1 MNTAPNAFRR
11 LQVAARSV
19 LSSARWAASLQAG
32 ALACLVLLAGCDELH
47 PRDTLA
53 PVADSGAIS
62 AWFYRMLLGLDAFIL
77 LIVVVAMV
85 FALVKFRRKPGDD
98 VLPEQ
103 SFGNIKLEV
112 AWTVIPTIIVVA
124 ITVPTLGGIFE
135 LAKKPDPNQK
145 LIEVE
150 VTGKQWWWDFDYKR
164 EGINTANE
172 LHVEVGTQVA
182 LHMTSSD
189 VIHSWW
195 VPRIGGKRDATPG
208 RTQPMYFKA
217 REVGI
222 FDGQCAD
229 LCGASHALM
238 GTRIIVHAKTG
249 PDSYDKW
256 VEHVRT
262 PARKPVTAQE
272 EAGLKVFMTKGCTA
286 CHSIQGVAEL
296 ASGARTLTTGPNLT
310 HVGMRTGIAANA
322 LRLSNPVGTV
332 KGDAEMAKHIA
343 QWVKDPQAL
352 KPGALMTNMHLT
364 DQEAAD
370 VAAYLTSLK

>member
-1 MNTAPNAFRR
+1 MNTAPNALRR
-11 LQVAARSV
+11 LQVAATSV
-19 LSSARWAASLQAG
+19 FSTARLAAILQTG
-32 ALACLVLLAGCDELH
+32 ALASVALLVGCSEAH

-53 PVADSGAIS
+53 PIADSGAIS
-62 AWFYRMLLGLDAFIL
+62 AWFYHMLLGLDAVVL

-85 FALVKFRRKPGDD
+85 LALLKFRRKAGDD

-103 SFGNIKLEV
+103 SFGNMKLEV
-112 AWTVIPTIIVVA
+112 AWTVLPTLIVVG

-145 LIEVE
+145 LIDVE

-172 LHVEVGTQVA
+172 LHVEVDTQVA
-182 LHMTSSD
+182 LHMTSAD

-195 VPRIGGKRDATPG
+195 VPRVGGKRDATPG

-217 REVGI
+217 SVVGE
-222 FDGQCAD
+222 FDGQCAE

-238 GTRIIVHAKTG
+238 GTRIIVHPKDGAN
-249 PDSYDKW
+249 SYAKW
-256 VEHVRT
+256 VEQVRK
-262 PARKPVTAQE
+262 PARAPVTPQE

-286 CHSIQGVAEL
+286 CHSIQGVAEI
-296 ASGARTLTTGPNLT
+296 APGARTLTAGPNLT
-310 HVGMRTGIAANA
+310 HIGMRTGIAANTLPNTPA
-322 LRLSNPVGTV
+322 NLARW
-332 KGDAEMAKHIA
+332 I
-343 QWVKDPQAL
+343 KDPQAL
-352 KPGALMTNMHLT
+352 KPGALMTNLHLN